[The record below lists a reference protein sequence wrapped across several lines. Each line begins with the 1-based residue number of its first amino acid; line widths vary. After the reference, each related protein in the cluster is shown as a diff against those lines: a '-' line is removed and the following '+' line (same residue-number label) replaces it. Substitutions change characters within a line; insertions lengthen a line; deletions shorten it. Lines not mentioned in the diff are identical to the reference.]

1 MTINFGGRYTKD
13 DKETVQTG
21 MVNASNDES
30 WSEFTPRVGLR
41 YEFSDN
47 IMAYATYSTG
57 YRSGGFNGR
66 VNSVEEA
73 TQPYDPETV
82 DNMEVGFKS
91 EWMDSRVRFN
101 ASYFVMNYD
110 DKQEELQLPSDTGT
124 GQKTVVTNASEATIQ
139 GLELEVQALIGEGFS
154 LRANI
159 GFLGH

>member
-1 MTINFGGRYTKD
+1 MPGVILDLLQKSRQESESQAIFADVDWRINDALTINFGGRYTKD
-13 DKETVQTG
+13 DKETAQTG

-73 TQPYDPETV
+73 TQPIPGETIIWR
-82 DNMEVGFKS
+82 S
-91 EWMDSRVRFN
+91 
-101 ASYFVMNYD
+101 ASS
-110 DKQEELQLPSDTGT
+110 PSGWTAGC
-124 GQKTVVTNASEATIQ
+124 
-139 GLELEVQALIGEGFS
+139 GLTRPTLS
-154 LRANI
+154 
-159 GFLGH
+159 